1 MKKLFVIAILCAA
14 ALGVRAEIRFQ
25 SLDNMDGTNIVLVDD
40 NAPKSLKVTEVVL
53 LNDGKKYPAQGVR
66 CNLGDS
72 TAVYE
77 LNFERLTYFK
87 DCKVAMKVN
96 GHKVTVDIRK
106 GL

>member
-1 MKKLFVIAILCAA
+1 MKKLFVAALMCAGALCA
-14 ALGVRAEIRFQ
+14 GAEIRFQ
-25 SLDNMDGTNIVLVDD
+25 SLDNMEGTNIVLVD
-40 NAPKSLKVTEVVL
+40 NHAPHSLKVTDVVL

-72 TAVYE
+72 VAVYE
-77 LNFERLTYFK
+77 LNFERITYFK
-87 DCKVAMKVN
+87 DSKVVMKVN